1 MILLT
6 ADTPGLGLQ
15 NTIILIW
22 WVMIVV
28 IILVGI
34 YLVLKR
40 NSGKRDKKYSCPNC
54 GMHSKLK
61 DFVFCSC
68 HSFNLSLRYSPVGI
82 THFSQNDSN
91 TNYNENM
98 HSHINNAIMTT
109 DCTYT

>member
-1 MILLT
+1 MVLLA

-54 GMHSKLK
+54 GKVINEGK
-61 DFVFCSC
+61 NFCPYC
-68 HSFNLSLRYSPVGI
+68 GTKV
-82 THFSQNDSN
+82 
-91 TNYNENM
+91 EE
-98 HSHINNAIMTT
+98 
-109 DCTYT
+109 